1 MPDGDKPFLARDLP
15 AVVCSQPGG
24 SLMTKKISKRQQQA
38 TLTKAALFESAI
50 TLFNEKG
57 YNTVTIEDITQRA
70 GTAKGSFYT
79 YFRTKSD
86 IIIEEFRSIDD
97 YYKRFSRT
105 LSKYP
110 NALEKILAFN
120 KAQMRYVRDQVG
132 NEMIKIL
139 YSNNLIEPSTEKI
152 LIDTSRYLHE
162 LVRELIQ
169 EGQDEGIF
177 RTDIPAD
184 RLSLIFNR
192 AFRAVF
198 LDWGISS
205 NSFDL
210 VKEGVEFCKVI
221 VCPAL
226 KAPQLLNEP
235 SK

>member
-1 MPDGDKPFLARDLP
+1 MADGEKPFIVTNLP

-24 SLMTKKISKRQQQA
+24 FLMTKRINKRQQQA
-38 TLTKAALFESAI
+38 AVTKAALFESAI
-50 TLFNEKG
+50 NLFNEKG
-57 YNTVTIEDITQRA
+57 FNEVTIEDITQRA

-97 YYKRFSRT
+97 YYKRFSRS
-105 LSKYP
+105 LSKYS
-110 NALEKILAFN
+110 NAMEKILVFN

-162 LVRELIQ
+162 LVRDIIQ
-169 EGQDEGIF
+169 EGQDDGLF
-177 RTDIPAD
+177 RTDISAD
-184 RLSLIFNR
+184 HLSLLFNR
-192 AFRAVF
+192 AFRSVF
-198 LDWGISS
+198 LDWGIS
-205 NSFDL
+205 NNAFDL

-221 VCPAL
+221 VCPSL
-226 KAPQLLNEP
+226 LAPQT